1 MKLLTTL
8 STVAPDKCG
17 HFIAGLLIYAPLHFI
32 DPVVGLIGVAVAAVG
47 KEVYDYL
54 HRDNHT
60 PDVWDAVATMLG
72 GVIGFI
78 SGM

>member
-1 MKLLTTL
+1 MLLNWL
-8 STVAPDKCG
+8 NSIPPDKTA
-17 HFIAGLLIYAPLHFI
+17 HFAVGVLIYAPLHFI
-32 DPVVGLIGVAVAAVG
+32 DPVVGLLGVAVAAVG
-47 KEVYDYL
+47 KEGYDYL

-72 GVIGFI
+72 GIVGFI

>member
-1 MKLLTTL
+1 MLLNWL
-8 STVAPDKCG
+8 NSIPADKVA
-17 HFIAGLLIYAPLHFI
+17 HFAVGVLIYAPLHFI
-32 DPVVGLIGVAVAAVG
+32 DPVVGLLGVAVVAVG

-72 GVIGFI
+72 GVIGFTLGI
-78 SGM
+78 

>member
-1 MKLLTTL
+1 MLLNQL
-8 STVAPDKCG
+8 ANIPQDKCG

-32 DPVVGLIGVAVAAVG
+32 DPVVGLLGVAVAAVG

-72 GVIGFI
+72 GGIGFI

>member
-1 MKLLTTL
+1 MLNQL
-8 STVAPDKCG
+8 ANIPPDKCG

-32 DPVVGLIGVAVAAVG
+32 DPVVGLIGAAVAAVG

-54 HRDNHT
+54 HRGNHT

-72 GVIGFI
+72 GLVGFA
-78 SGM
+78 GTM

>member
-1 MKLLTTL
+1 MLLNQL
-8 STVAPDKCG
+8 ANIPQVKAG

-32 DPVVGLIGVAVAAVG
+32 DPVVGLLGVAVAAVG

-54 HRDNHT
+54 HRDTNT

>member
-1 MKLLTTL
+1 MLQWLNSIPADK
-8 STVAPDKCG
+8 VA
-17 HFIAGLLIYAPLHFI
+17 HFAVGVLVYALAHFVDPAVGLLS
-32 DPVVGLIGVAVAAVG
+32 VAVAAVG

-54 HRDNHT
+54 HRDRHT

-72 GVIGFI
+72 GLVGFV